1 MEPKW
6 SLTALTILS
15 PSLLAAYPDVSPG
28 LLFGLLA
35 LGFLIGILGHLAGSR
50 PLIAL
55 GVGLVFAATVLLPI
69 VYRI

>member
-1 MEPKW
+1 MRA
-6 SLTALTILS
+6 SLV
-15 PSLLAAYPDVSPG
+15 LATVSPT
-28 LLFGLLA
+28 LLLA
-35 LGFLIGILGHLAGSR
+35 LMGLGFLTGILGHLAQSR